1 MRGGGIPLFGKK
13 KEGGMPPVCYN
24 EGGEGTPCY
33 PVIVRCFF
41 KNIKT
46 EALCEIPDYSKGTRG
61 VTPTPG
67 PEGGGGIPPLERK
80 EGGGVGPLFAVMKG
94 GRVPPCHPVIVCS
107 FLGIFRRRLCAKYR
121 IIARE
126 RGGLPPPRVLRGE
139 GVSPHLREKR
149 EGGYAPCLL

>member
-1 MRGGGIPLFGKK
+1 MQFFGNIQTEALCEIPDYSKGTRGVTPTPGPEGGGGIPPLER
-13 KEGGMPPVCYN
+13 KEGGGVCPLFAVMKGGRVPPCH
-24 EGGEGTPCY
+24 

-80 EGGGVGPLFAVMKG
+80 EGGGVGPL
-94 GRVPPCHPVIVCS
+94 
-107 FLGIFRRRLCAKYR
+107 Y
-121 IIARE
+121 
-126 RGGLPPPRVLRGE
+126 
-139 GVSPHLREKR
+139 GVWMD
-149 EGGYAPCLL
+149 